1 MLKLIHTVLAIV
13 GFALGASAALADAAP
28 PFSVFPDSV
37 NLNTSRDAQSIVVQV
52 VRPDGVTLDVTDK
65 STFAPSDAKLVKI
78 DGHVVHPQADGAGTI
93 NVTYDGKTV
102 SVPLAVKD
110 AATDRPISFKL
121 DVMPV

>member
-1 MLKLIHTVLAIV
+1 MLKFTKTILTTCCL
-13 GFALGASAALADAAP
+13 ALGASAALADTAP

-37 NLNTSRDAQSIVVQV
+37 NLNTSRDAQSIGVQV
-52 VRPDGVTLDVTDK
+52 ARPDGVTLHVTDK

-110 AATDRPISFKL
+110 AAT
-121 DVMPV
+121 